1 MTAMPATSTSH
12 RGGHPGRAPAP
23 GALTARRRDYERI
36 ADSLA
41 WLAAHFEE
49 QPTLAETAAQAG
61 LSAYHFQRLFSRW
74 VGLSP
79 KKYVQYLT
87 LERAKQCLAT
97 SGSVL
102 DAAYAA
108 GLSGPGRLHDLFVSV
123 EAVTPGEYRHRG
135 AGLDIGYGVH
145 DSPFGR
151 CLIMHTARGVCGLA
165 FLEEDDAHD
174 TLAELSG
181 RFARARIREDRAT
194 GAALAARIFD
204 RAAGEPLR
212 LLLAGTPFQI
222 KVWEAL
228 LSIPAG
234 TVTTYRALAERV
246 GSPGAARAVGQAVG
260 ANPIGYLIPCHR
272 VIRHSGGLGGY
283 RWGPGRKLA
292 MLSAELTR

>member
-272 VIRHSGGLGGY
+272 VIRHSGALGGY